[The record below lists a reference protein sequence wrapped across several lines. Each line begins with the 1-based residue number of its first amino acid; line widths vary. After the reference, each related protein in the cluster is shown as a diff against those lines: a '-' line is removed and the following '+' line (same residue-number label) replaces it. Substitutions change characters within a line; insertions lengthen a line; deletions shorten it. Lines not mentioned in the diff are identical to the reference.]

1 MLFSQI
7 ANLSLRDAIRAI
19 ANAFDSQPANSNVEL
34 IALQTKVNE
43 LQAQLNALAID
54 VNGNP
59 PVAPVEPVPAV

>member
-19 ANAFDSQPANSNVEL
+19 ANAFDSQPATSNVEL
-34 IALQTKVNE
+34 IALQNKVNE
-43 LQAQLNALAID
+43 LQAQLAALAID